1 MEALKAN
8 IEGTNTI
15 TMRFHWECI
24 MEDENEMLSD
34 TSFFTMR
41 RLHNGRRSSDLMLY
55 TLASEGR
62 PKRCTGILIVVK
74 LENTN
79 DISIV

>member
-24 MEDENEMLSD
+24 VEDEMLSD

-62 PKRCTGILIVVK
+62 PKRGTGILIVVK